1 MNFSGKWLT
10 ATAIVLM
17 FGGGLT
23 VDEAAL
29 AEETKGAETKAPIE
43 LELISVKKIWDRG
56 RHNAFT
62 GMTRFGC
69 QWYVAFREA
78 ESHGT
83 PAVGKPGGK
92 IRIIRSQ
99 DGEDW
104 ISVGLLDY
112 GPNQDV
118 RDAKLCITP
127 DGRLMMLAAAAPH
140 TNDMQ
145 RQSLVWFSK
154 DGRQWSKAHE
164 VGEKDWWLWQV
175 TWHPDGTAYGV
186 GYGDITKHPRTTRL
200 YRSRDGVDF
209 QTIVKTLTPEP
220 ETGETGLIF
229 RRDGSAVAL
238 VRQDGKQRDGKVGV
252 ARGDFTKWTFRN
264 LGKRVGGP
272 SLIELPSGHI
282 VAATRLYDGKVRTSL
297 SWLDP
302 EAGKLVELLAL
313 PSGGDTSYPGLVWHD
328 NMLWVSYY
336 SSHEGKTSIY
346 LAKVKV
352 RPAEKR

>member
-1 MNFSGKWLT
+1 MKLNGKWLA
-10 ATAIVLM
+10 ATGIILM
-17 FGGGLT
+17 LGGGLT
-23 VDEAAL
+23 VDEAAC
-29 AEETKGAETKAPIE
+29 AEAKGAEAKAPIE
-43 LELISVKKIWDRG
+43 LELLSVKKIWNRG

-62 GMTRFGC
+62 DMTRFGGR
-69 QWYVAFREA
+69 WYVAFREA
-78 ESHGT
+78 ENHAT
-83 PAVGKPGGK
+83 PAVGEPGGK
-92 IRIIRSQ
+92 IRIIRSK

-104 ISVGLLDY
+104 TSAGLLDY

-118 RDAKLCITP
+118 RDAKLSITP
-127 DGRLMMLAAAAPH
+127 DGRLMVLAAAAPH
-140 TNDMQ
+140 AHKMQ
-145 RQSLVWFSK
+145 RRSLVWFSG
-154 DGRQWSKAHE
+154 DGQKWSKPHK
-164 VGEKDWWLWQV
+164 VGEKNWWLWRV
-175 TWHPDGTAYGV
+175 AWHPDGTAYGV
-186 GYGDITKHPRTTRL
+186 GYGDITDHPRTTRL

-264 LGKRVGGP
+264 LGVRVGGP
-272 SLIELPSGHI
+272 TLIELPTGHI
-282 VAATRLYDGKVRTSL
+282 VAATRLYDGKARTSL

-302 EAGKLVELLAL
+302 EGGKLAELLAL
-313 PSGGDTSYPGLVWHD
+313 PSGGDTSYPGLAWH
-328 NMLWVSYY
+328 NNLLWVSYY

-352 RPAEKR
+352 RPAGKR